1 MKQIILAYYGI
12 FFVVDLL
19 MLIGSPNAKF
29 SIFDVI
35 TSAAIAG
42 CAFYCVNV
50 YGDKTLTHVA
60 INWLLLF
67 IFGRTLDS

>member
-12 FFVVDLL
+12 FFVIDFIML
-19 MLIGSPNAKF
+19 MGSPNAKF
-29 SIFDVI
+29 GIFDVI

-42 CAFYCVNV
+42 CAFYCANV
-50 YGDKTLTHVA
+50 YGDKALTHVA

-67 IFGRTLDS
+67 IFGRTLES